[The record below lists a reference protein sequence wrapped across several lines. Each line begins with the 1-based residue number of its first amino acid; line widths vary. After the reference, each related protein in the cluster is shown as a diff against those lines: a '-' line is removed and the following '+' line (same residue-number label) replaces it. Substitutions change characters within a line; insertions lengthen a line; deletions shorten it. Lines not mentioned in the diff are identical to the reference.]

1 MRVSSH
7 PAASL
12 PVALAATSVLST
24 PSQNPPQPSTMIP
37 PMDTKMLAAKIEE
50 LLAQLRNGDKT
61 AIDRIV
67 EAYNARSAAPGT
79 VLVQGWQHVIR

>member
-1 MRVSSH
+1 
-7 PAASL
+7 
-12 PVALAATSVLST
+12 
-24 PSQNPPQPSTMIP
+24 MIP

-67 EAYNARSAAPGT
+67 EAYNSRQTAPGT
-79 VLVQGWQHVIR
+79 VLVQGWQHIIT

>member
-1 MRVSSH
+1 
-7 PAASL
+7 
-12 PVALAATSVLST
+12 
-24 PSQNPPQPSTMIP
+24 MIP